1 MEIADN
7 FCYLGDMIQKDGR
20 CDKAVRDRVRKG
32 WLKFREL
39 GRVLCNRRIALK
51 MRGVLSRKCVRCGC
65 ESWPL
70 RKENEE
76 NLVRAERRLI
86 RMMCGVTLVNREKSK
101 DL

>member
-1 MEIADN
+1 
-7 FCYLGDMIQKDGR
+7 
-20 CDKAVRDRVRKG
+20 
-32 WLKFREL
+32 
-39 GRVLCNRRIALK
+39 
-51 MRGVLSRKCVRCGC
+51 MRGVLYTVREDGDDVWC
-65 ESWPL
+65 ESWPI